1 MSLTTSKADSLKDRL
16 TSAIT
21 ALAEETDSVKQDAA
35 FRAYLDSMSRFHHY
49 SWGNQILISLQFP
62 EATQVAGF
70 NTWRKMDRFVKK
82 GQKGIGIFAPMKR
95 KQGREEGE
103 ATESELS
110 ETSTKAPRLVGF
122 RSVTV
127 FDVSQTDGAPLPERP
142 NHNATEGGDDLLPK
156 LEAAAEAF
164 GIRVIYQHIPG
175 SAEGYSMGGT
185 VMVEETQ
192 PVPAK
197 CGILAH
203 EIAHEL
209 LHKGADRGTKQQREL
224 EAEATAYVVLSHFG
238 ITSGSRFYLH
248 SYGVTGE
255 MLTASIQIIA
265 SASRQIIEQIEGTSA
280 TEEEGADNAPAVS
293 EVLAEAA

>member
-1 MSLTTSKADSLKDRL
+1 VSLTTSKADSLKERM
-16 TSAIT
+16 TAAIT
-21 ALAEETDSVKQDAA
+21 ALAEETDGLKQDAA
-35 FRAYLDSMSRFHHY
+35 FRAYLNSMSRFHRY
-49 SWGNQILISLQFP
+49 SWGNQILIALQSP
-62 EATQVAGF
+62 DATHVAGF
-70 NTWRKMDRFVKK
+70 NTWLKVGRFVKK

-95 KQGREEGE
+95 KQGRAE
-103 ATESELS
+103 ADTTEAELS

-127 FDVSQTDGAPLPERP
+127 FDISQTDGASLPERP

-164 GIRVIYQHIPG
+164 GIRVLYQQIAG
-175 SAEGYSMGGT
+175 KAEGYSMGGT
-185 VMVEETQ
+185 VIVEETQ

-197 CGILAH
+197 CGTLAH

-265 SASRQIIEQIEGTSA
+265 GASRQIIEQIEGTIASEA
-280 TEEEGADNAPAVS
+280 EGADDAPAPTAM
-293 EVLAEAA
+293 LAEAA